1 MDILIGLGNVG
12 HKIVKSFS
20 KHTQYKTLV
29 IDQEPTSDIHVP
41 KEEHPEKYEEN
52 FPDISKHLTNV
63 SGEILFVLSG
73 ASIIS
78 GASLRILQQLHGRGD
93 INVLYIHP
101 DVDTLSETRRLQTN
115 LVFGVLQQY
124 ARSGVLKQ
132 FYAIDN
138 QKIDKILGGAP
149 IMGYYDSLNEVIVAT
164 IHMINVFSHTEP
176 VVGTLSNPKETC
188 RISTFGI
195 LNPETGEESPFFS
208 LDNVKEKRYYYAI
221 PETELKTDKTLMNKI
236 LTQVKGTPQEKDT
249 KVSYGVFSTQ
259 YSEKYAYFISS
270 TSEIQNKK
278 SS

>member
-1 MDILIGLGNVG
+1 MDTLIGLGGVG
-12 HKIVKSFS
+12 HKLTKAFS
-20 KHTQYKTLV
+20 KHPQYKIIT
-29 IDQEPTSDIHVP
+29 IDHQIGSDICVP
-41 KEEHPEKYEEN
+41 KQEDPEKYEEN
-52 FPDISKHLTNV
+52 FPDINDSLGDVT
-63 SGEILFVLSG
+63 GDILFVVSG

-78 GASLRILQQLHGRGD
+78 GASLRILQQLHGKGN
-93 INVLYIHP
+93 ISILYIHP
-101 DVDTLSETRRLQTN
+101 DISILSQTRMLQTN
-115 LVFGVLQQY
+115 LVFGSLQQY
-124 ARSGVLKQ
+124 ARSGVFKQ

-138 QKIDKILGGAP
+138 QQIDKILGGAP

-176 VVGTLSNPKETC
+176 VVGTLSNPKKTC

-236 LTQVKGTPQEKDT
+236 MAQVKDTPQERDV

-259 YSEKYAYFISS
+259 YSDKYAYFISS

>member
-12 HKIVKSFS
+12 HRLTKSFS
-20 KHTQYKTLV
+20 KHPQYKIIT
-29 IDQEPTSDIHVP
+29 IDHEPSADICIP
-41 KEEHPEKYEEN
+41 KQDHPEKYEEN
-52 FPDISKHLTNV
+52 FPDISEGLASV
-63 SGEILFVLSG
+63 SGEILFIVSG
-73 ASIIS
+73 SSIIS
-78 GASLRILQQLHGRGD
+78 GASLRILEQIHKKGS
-93 INVLYIHP
+93 ISVLYIHP
-101 DVDTLSETRRLQTN
+101 DVETLSETRRLQAS
-115 LVFGVLQQY
+115 LVFGALQQY
-124 ARSGVLKQ
+124 TRSGVFKQ

-138 QKIDKILGGAP
+138 QQIDKILGGAP

-164 IHMINVFSHTEP
+164 IHMINVFNHTEP
-176 VVGTLSNPKETC
+176 VIGTLSAPKETC

-236 LTQVKGTPQEKDT
+236 MTQVKDTPQEKDT

-259 YSEKYAYFISS
+259 YSDKYAYFISS

>member
-12 HKIVKSFS
+12 HRLTKSFS
-20 KHTQYKTLV
+20 KHPQYKIIT
-29 IDQEPTSDIHVP
+29 IDHEPSADICIP
-41 KEEHPEKYEEN
+41 KQDHPEKYEEN
-52 FPDISKHLTNV
+52 FPDISEGLASV
-63 SGEILFVLSG
+63 SGEILFIVSG
-73 ASIIS
+73 SSIIS
-78 GASLRILQQLHGRGD
+78 GASLRILEQIHKKGS
-93 INVLYIHP
+93 ISILYIHH
-101 DVDTLSETRRLQTN
+101 DVETLSETRRLHAC
-115 LVFGVLQQY
+115 LVFGALQQY
-124 ARSGVLKQ
+124 TRSGVFKQ

-138 QKIDKILGGAP
+138 QQIAKILGGAP

-164 IHMINVFSHTEP
+164 IHMINVFNHTEP
-176 VVGTLSNPKETC
+176 VIGTLSAPKETC

-236 LTQVKGTPQEKDT
+236 MTQVKDTPQEKDT

-259 YSEKYAYFISS
+259 YSDKYAYFISS

>member
-12 HKIVKSFS
+12 RKITNAFS
-20 KHTQYKTLV
+20 KHPQYKIIT
-29 IDQEPTSDIHVP
+29 IDHDSESTICVKKQ
-41 KEEHPEKYEEN
+41 EHPEDYENN
-52 FPDISKHLTNV
+52 FPNISTDLKDI
-63 SGEILFVLSG
+63 SGEILFIVSG

-78 GASLRILQQLHGRGD
+78 GASLRILEQLHG
-93 INVLYIHP
+93 
-101 DVDTLSETRRLQTN
+101 
-115 LVFGVLQQY
+115 LQQY
-124 ARSGVLKQ
+124 ARSGVFKQ

-149 IMGYYDSLNEVIVAT
+149 IMGYYDSLNEVIIAT
-164 IHMINVFSHTEP
+164 IHMINIFNHTDP
-176 VVGTLSNPKETC
+176 IVGTLSAPKETC

-195 LNPETGEESPFFS
+195 LNPESGEESPFFS

-236 LTQVKGTPQEKDT
+236 MTQVKDTPQERDV

-259 YSEKYAYFISS
+259 YSDKYAYFIAS
-270 TSEIQNKK
+270 TSEIQNEK